1 MALQPGWTATA
12 RFTGKERR
20 KNMHIHPDIQYIA
33 AIVAGVL
40 ALVAPRFL
48 KYIVGICLV
57 AYGVLGMIR

>member
-1 MALQPGWTATA
+1 
-12 RFTGKERR
+12 
-20 KNMHIHPDIQYIA
+20 MHIHPDIQYIA